1 MPIKVNSN
9 FCSLLLPVYSTYAI
23 HDVLENIKILLYI
36 KYGLSPDSKV
46 PTMETFPSM
55 KFDLHSL

>member
-36 KYGLSPDSKV
+36 KYGLIEDTYNYESIKSNLSPSN
-46 PTMETFPSM
+46 EIS
-55 KFDLHSL
+55 